1 MASTSSLAA
10 PLTAKVKRYNAM
22 YTTHVHKKQKVFH
35 DGFVRLH
42 HANSKLY
49 LFNLEMAELG
59 STFYEPARR
68 GGTMRL
74 EDAFELKDGEEL
86 AMEGFL
92 IEVGGLCFE
101 SETVSRVYA
110 LPVQD

>member
-1 MASTSSLAA
+1 MASTSSTAA
-10 PLTAKVKRYNAM
+10 PLTAKVKLYNAM

-42 HANSKLY
+42 HANSKLC

-68 GGTMRL
+68 GGTSRL
-74 EDAFELKDGEEL
+74 DAGFELKDGEEL
-86 AMEGFL
+86 FMEGFL

-101 SETVSRVYA
+101 SETVSHIYGTC
-110 LPVQD
+110 VQC